1 MRARIVVT
9 ALAVAISSACATSG
23 GSTSSAKSGGSRSQE
38 FIGEAEIAQRAQ
50 DVSNALAII
59 EKLRPQMLRSRG
71 ATSPTNSR
79 GEDMLPRVYV
89 DDVSY
94 GNINSL
100 TNLNAGQVKE
110 IRFIKG
116 PDATTRWGTGHM
128 AGVILVTT
136 KK

>member
-1 MRARIVVT
+1 MRARIAVA
-9 ALAVAISSACATSG
+9 ALAVAISSACATG
-23 GSTSSAKSGGSRSQE
+23 GGAPSSAKSGSSRSQE
-38 FIGEAEIAQRAQ
+38 FIGQAEIAERAQ

-71 ATSPTNSR
+71 PTSPTNSS
-79 GEDMLPRVYV
+79 GDDLLPRVYV

-94 GNINSL
+94 GNVNSL
-100 TNLNAGQVKE
+100 ANLNAGQVKE